1 MKKILL
7 LIGIFVLFSFNIE
20 ACEGD
25 CVVCH
30 PNLVQENGKLDK
42 EHEILLTCKVC
53 HTQEEME
60 KIDMG
65 SGCGQ
70 DCWDCHDIKKVT
82 ASKVKEH
89 NGLQKCID
97 CHVTIDKTMLGDTAA
112 PAFTELP
119 TLDDLMNSSAE
130 SEVIEVD
137 ESALIN
143 EMNKTEK
150 VLVSEEKV
158 EMGLWD
164 KITGLFK
171 SIWQS
176 IVSIFA

>member
-1 MKKILL
+1 MKRILW
-7 LIGIFVLFSFNIE
+7 FVLTLFIFSMQTE

-30 PNLVQENGKLDK
+30 PNLVQEDGKLDK

-112 PAFTELP
+112 PAFSELP

-130 SEVIEVD
+130 SDVIEVD
-137 ESALIN
+137 ESALID
-143 EMNKTEK
+143 EMNNTEK
-150 VLVSEEKV
+150 VLVTEEKV
-158 EMGLWD
+158 EIGLWE
-164 KITGLFK
+164 KITGFFK